1 MKNSNKLFH
10 TLKNVTLIALLTA
23 LAAPIAQAA
32 NTVLTDGNSAATIN
46 FGNGSGLFGMNQW
59 TINNENQLK
68 QQWFWYGLDSSGQS
82 PINNIPLASV
92 TSVGTSFVTATYTD
106 PVHLFSIMIDYTLH
120 GGATT
125 GTDYTS
131 DITENIKIVNNGASN
146 LSIRFYQYSD
156 FNLANNPGGDSVS
169 ISQSGIFFTK
179 ATQTQGASR
188 VSETIDIPLADGA
201 VAGLTTDVPN
211 TLAKLNAPGLYNL
224 NNNLNA
230 GVGDATWALQ
240 WNFNIGVGQSQDVVK
255 DKRLDIAPIPEP
267 SVFGFAALGLFA
279 VISRRRRSAV

>member
-1 MKNSNKLFH
+1 MKNSTGLFY
-10 TLKNVTLIALLTA
+10 TLKNVTLISLLTA
-23 LAAPIAQAA
+23 MAVPIAHAA
-32 NTVLTDGNSAATIN
+32 GNTVLTDGNSTATIN
-46 FGNGSGLFGMNQW
+46 FGGGSGLSGMNQW

-68 QQWFWYGLDSSGQS
+68 QQWFWFGLDSSPQN
-82 PINNIPLASV
+82 PLNTMPQVNVINPLANFAS
-92 TSVGTSFVTATYTD
+92 ATYTD
-106 PVHLFSIMIDYTLH
+106 PVRNFSIMIDYTLH

-131 DITENIKIVNNGASN
+131 DITENIKIVNNSANN

-156 FNLANNPGGDSVS
+156 FNLANNPSGDSVS

-201 VAGLTTDVPN
+201 EAGLTTDVPN
-211 TLAKLNAPGLYNL
+211 TLAKLNSGSLYNL
-224 NNNLNA
+224 NNNLTA

-240 WNFNIGVGQSQDVVK
+240 WNFNIAAGQSQDVVK
-255 DKRLDIAPIPEP
+255 DKRLDITPIPEP
-267 SVFGFAALGLFA
+267 SIFGLAALGLVA
-279 VISRRRRSAV
+279 VISRRRSAV